1 MTRNPSRTIPILLL
15 FTAVAVISVRVA
27 MPQSASGGNGS
38 RSSDTGTVNSRGPQ
52 ALTTNSTATS
62 RWTAGASNFGSAGM
76 NSSGGTGGSSARTWN
91 AGVGSFG
98 STVQPGG
105 IWRTTAAPS
114 VVSPAIVGRARRPSI
129 LMDTRKSATGLSS
142 STRAPNQLG
151 LGRPT
156 QSTASLGSRVRSTAS
171 ALPMAPRNTFG
182 RQTSPST
189 SNPSRHAGS
198 AKAKR
203 THRSGHPWKG
213 PAPDENVRDI
223 FSGRTGRDGSE
234 SAPSGGGLDDGI
246 NRLGRSGISKQGK
259 PGASRG
265 SDNRRTGP

>member
-15 FTAVAVISVRVA
+15 FAAMAVISVSVA
-27 MPQSASGGNGS
+27 MPQSASGGRGS
-38 RSSDTGTVNSRGPQ
+38 RGSDAGTVNSGGPQ
-52 ALTTNSTATS
+52 ALTTNSTTAS

-76 NSSGGTGGSSARTWN
+76 NSSGSTGGSSGRTWN

-114 VVSPAIVGRARRPSI
+114 VVSPAIVGRPGRPSI
-129 LMDTRKSATGLSS
+129 LMGTRKSATGLSS
-142 STRAPNQLG
+142 STGAPNQLG

-156 QSTASLGSRVRSTAS
+156 QSTMSLGSRGRSTAS
-171 ALPMAPRNTFG
+171 ALQMAPGNTYG
-182 RQTSPST
+182 RQASPRTSS
-189 SNPSRHAGS
+189 PSRHAGS
-198 AKAKR
+198 ANAKGA
-203 THRSGHPWKG
+203 HRSNHPWNG

-234 SAPSGGGLDDGI
+234 SAPGGGGLDDGI
-246 NRLGRSGISKQGK
+246 NRFSRSGISKQGR

-265 SDNRRTGP
+265 SGNRRTGP